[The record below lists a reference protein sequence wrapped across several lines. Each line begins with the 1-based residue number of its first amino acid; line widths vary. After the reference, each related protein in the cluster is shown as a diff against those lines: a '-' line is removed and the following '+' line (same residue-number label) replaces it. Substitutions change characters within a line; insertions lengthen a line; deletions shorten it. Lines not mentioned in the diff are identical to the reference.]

1 MQINNLQVE
10 CSLGQSSRRVRMSFL
25 FSQDELL
32 VCNKSSESC
41 NNELLIGSER
51 CITCADLGRFEFRSL
66 LAPNQISKS
75 SWACKTQGQ
84 PPSIYIIERH
94 FEHQNSIEPVC
105 TCSQRLAPNLGIPGV
120 PWCVNQS
127 GHLRHPFTSLCV
139 PKILPTLGSL
149 ATPVSSSNQPR

>member
-1 MQINNLQVE
+1 MQINNLRFE

-51 CITCADLGRFEFRSL
+51 CITCAELGRFEFRSL

-94 FEHQNSIEPVC
+94 FEHQNFHRTRLHLQPAPCAQPGDSWSPVVC
-105 TCSQRLAPNLGIPGV
+105 KPVWAFTPPIH
-120 PWCVNQS
+120 QS
-127 GHLRHPFTSLCV
+127 MR
-139 PKILPTLGSL
+139 
-149 ATPVSSSNQPR
+149 A